1 MAIRL
6 QIQRRCRGNFQHMVT
21 NGKSPTA
28 QEING
33 IVFDLNR
40 ITRREF
46 KRFMADMEAADP
58 AEAEDL
64 TGEFYERVIVSWPYG
79 DVSAAV
85 YLELGM
91 MDAQTVDL
99 AFQEAAD
106 YLGKKNLARQSILV
120 AGTDNP

>member
-1 MAIRL
+1 
-6 QIQRRCRGNFQHMVT
+6 MVV

-64 TGEFYERVIVSWPYG
+64 TGEFYERVVVSWPYDD

-91 MDAQTVDL
+91 MDAQIVDL
-99 AFQEAAD
+99 AFQEAAA
-106 YLGKKNLARQSILV
+106 YLGKKNLVLQSTLAADI
-120 AGTDNP
+120 ANP